1 MLDEMVFRT
10 EEVAA
15 ADRFDS
21 WVERMGRT
29 HAPMELRSD
38 HTEDYRASQRVLG
51 LGPVVVW
58 PSEFQ
63 PVVFR
68 RTRKLI
74 RQSDPEM
81 YHLSL
86 LLHGT
91 GAGVWG
97 HHETAYRPLDLHVNS
112 SSLDYEL
119 HSTGNP
125 VRTVGVEI
133 PQALVPLSHDKVR
146 RIIARP
152 MSAREGVGAL
162 LSGFLTQLA
171 ADTSAYR
178 PSDAPR
184 LGRVASDLVASLF
197 AHVLEDENALPP
209 ETHQRSLTLR
219 IQAFIRAH
227 LHDPGLTPGS
237 IAAAHHISVSYLH
250 RLFQDEEDTVADGI
264 RRLRL
269 EAAHRDLTDPALGT
283 TPIHAIA
290 TRWGFPRAS
299 TFSRAY
305 RAAYGTTPKDHR
317 CRAFTGGGFGGR
329 GLGSRE

>member
-1 MLDEMVFRT
+1 MLDEMMFRT

-15 ADRFDS
+15 ADRFGL

-29 HAPMELRSD
+29 HAPMELCSD
-38 HTEDYRASQRVLG
+38 HTEDYRATLRVLG
-51 LGPVVVW
+51 LGPVAVW
-58 PSEFQ
+58 PANFQ

-74 RQSDPEM
+74 RQSDPET

-86 LLHGT
+86 LLDGT
-91 GAGVWG
+91 GAGVWK
-97 HHETAYRPLDLHVNS
+97 HRETSYRPLDLHINS
-112 SSLDYEL
+112 SSVDYEI

-133 PQALVPLSHDKVR
+133 PHALVPLPHDKVR

-152 MSAREGVGAL
+152 VSAREGVGAL
-162 LSGFLTQLA
+162 LSGFLTQLT

-178 PSDAPR
+178 PADAYR
-184 LGRVASDLVASLF
+184 LGRVASDLVTMVF
-197 AHVLEDENALPP
+197 AHALEEEKGLPP
-209 ETHQRSLTLR
+209 ETHRRSLALR
-219 IQAFIRAH
+219 IQAFIRAR
-227 LHDPGLTPGS
+227 LHDPGLTPSS

-250 RLFQDEEDTVADGI
+250 RLFRDEEDTVADWI

-269 EAAHRDLTDPALGT
+269 EAAHGELTDPTLGT

-290 TRWGFPRAS
+290 SRWGFRRAS
-299 TFSRAY
+299 DFSRAY

-317 CRAFTGGGFGGR
+317 HRA
-329 GLGSRE
+329 LAE